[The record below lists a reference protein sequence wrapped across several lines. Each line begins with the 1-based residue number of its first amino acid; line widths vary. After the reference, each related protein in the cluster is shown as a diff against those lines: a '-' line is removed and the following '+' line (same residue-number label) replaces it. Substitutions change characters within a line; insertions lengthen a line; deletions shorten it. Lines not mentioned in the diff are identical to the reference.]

1 MNTTVF
7 TRRDFLSFLAG
18 TAFFAML
25 GLIVMQELLGAAT
38 TWLVIRLA
46 RGMVDGQVEAGAFGW
61 IVVTQTLSYADLQRM
76 ARARQ
81 RGEPITTLSTPDADG
96 LLHVVA
102 MRYPTPDGWRD
113 ATPDELAEYEA
124 AMLAAQA
131 MY

>member
-1 MNTTVF
+1 MPTLEKRITQLEAPKAYRNAP
-7 TRRDFLSFLAG
+7 RRGEVAR
-18 TAFFAML
+18 
-25 GLIVMQELLGAAT
+25 LI
-38 TWLVIRLA
+38 R
-46 RGMVDGQVEAGAFGW
+46 EAKPDPKEA
-61 IVVTQTLSYADLQRM
+61 QTLSYGDLQRM

-113 ATPDELAEYEA
+113 ATPDELAEYEV
-124 AMLAAQA
+124 AMLATQA

>member
-1 MNTTVF
+1 MPTLEQRITQLEAPKAYRKAS
-7 TRRDFLSFLAG
+7 RRDEVVW
-18 TAFFAML
+18 
-25 GLIVMQELLGAAT
+25 LIRVAKP
-38 TWLVIRLA
+38 
-46 RGMVDGQVEAGAFGW
+46 DSKEA
-61 IVVTQTLSYADLQRM
+61 QTLSYDDLQRM

-81 RGEPITTLSTPDADG
+81 RGEPITTLSTPDADS

-113 ATPDELAEYEA
+113 ATSDELAEYEA

>member
-1 MNTTVF
+1 MPTLEQRITQLEAPKAYRNAP
-7 TRRDFLSFLAG
+7 RRAEV
-18 TAFFAML
+18 AR
-25 GLIVMQELLGAAT
+25 LIH
-38 TWLVIRLA
+38 
-46 RGMVDGQVEAGAFGW
+46 EAKPDPKEA
-61 IVVTQTLSYADLQRM
+61 QALSYDDLQRM

-81 RGEPITTLSTPDADG
+81 RGEPITTLSTPDGDG

-102 MRYPTPDGWRD
+102 MRYPTPDGWRE

>member
-1 MNTTVF
+1 MPTLEQRITQLEAPKAYRNAP
-7 TRRDFLSFLAG
+7 RRA
-18 TAFFAML
+18 
-25 GLIVMQELLGAAT
+25 E
-38 TWLVIRLA
+38 LA
-46 RGMVDGQVEAGAFGW
+46 RLIREAKPDPREA
-61 IVVTQTLSYADLQRM
+61 QTLSYADLQRM